1 MKKLVLLAVLFG
13 GYYLHGRTT
22 FSEAHVMN
30 WLGKHEAAAMS
41 GDPAACEDFTD
52 DLQVSL
58 TAEGTRGRWEVEGGK
73 NEICGY
79 LKQSAAALTV
89 LQASTNADFSD
100 VKIVREGFPWTAA
113 RVSYRQ
119 RTAIRAE
126 RVPETTVTSED
137 ALVLVRTPSGLK
149 IKSLESSSAGGL

>member
-1 MKKLVLLAVLFG
+1 MKKLILLAVLFG
-13 GYYLHGRTT
+13 GYYLHGRTS

-30 WLGKHEAAAMS
+30 WLGKHEASAMS
-41 GDPAACEDFTD
+41 GDPAACNDFTD

-58 TAEGTRGRWEVEGGK
+58 TAEGARGRWEVEGGK
-73 NEICGY
+73 NEMCGY
-79 LKQSAAALTV
+79 LRQSAAVFTV

-100 VKIVREGFPWTAA
+100 VKIVREGFPWTRA

-126 RVPETTVTSED
+126 RVPEATVNSED
-137 ALVLVRTPSGLK
+137 ELVLVRTPSGLR
-149 IKSLESSSAGGL
+149 IKSVNSSSSGGL